1 MIVTIIPTDLVTN
14 SLLSSFCSYLQTKNK
29 DQVFSRLVVWYRE
42 IFLLFVYSKS
52 RSTSKPCQIQQTF
65 TKEFSQMFSC
75 SYLVPWFK
83 YKNIIMVK
91 TVTLYKNFFFLKS
104 LKSFK
109 SKKKKLVLPLFYHVS
124 REIWLGNSKEFVQTN
139 QDSTFSH
146 TCEISKLFNIF
157 LFLLKFYKVKER
169 QIST

>member
-1 MIVTIIPTDLVTN
+1 
-14 SLLSSFCSYLQTKNK
+14 
-29 DQVFSRLVVWYRE
+29 
-42 IFLLFVYSKS
+42 
-52 RSTSKPCQIQQTF
+52 
-65 TKEFSQMFSC
+65 MFSC

-83 YKNIIMVK
+83 YKNIIMIK

-109 SKKKKLVLPLFYHVS
+109 SKKKELVLPLFYHVS

-146 TCEISKLFNIF
+146 TCEISKLFNKVFSYMLF
-157 LFLLKFYKVKER
+157 LFLLKFHEIKER
-169 QIST
+169 QVFTQTVCIEKKQTLSNYLFSKLKKFVSRSVFDKP